1 MGKSKSKNRS
11 GSGTL
16 WDTSI
21 PRQPLLWLAAA
32 LLFTLPPM
40 FGSLATWIPSFF
52 LLTLAMKF
60 WMEPKGYRLRSAT
73 WKLVLAAVTL
83 AAIFF
88 SYGSLKG
95 IEPGVSVLVVLMSL
109 KILEAHTA
117 REFQVMV
124 MIAWVL
130 CLCGFFLSQDLVI
143 ALCLLAAVVVLLVAL
158 VQFHGGPSPGSFWSP
173 VGVTCKLLAQATP
186 LVVLLFLLFPRI
198 NTGFRF
204 EIRDLRSAASGF
216 SDRLSPGSIASLTN
230 SSDIAFRAEF
240 PDRKTRPPG
249 PMYWRGIVMWHC
261 EGMEWRAPYARGSS
275 ESGAPSLRRAGSGR
289 ALPVQPTGD
298 KAIRQWITI
307 APHGAH
313 WMFALDRPFEV
324 PPKAV
329 LARGNYLWSV
339 QPIRKVRRYEVVSS
353 PEVTEKELQPRERKE
368 ALEVPASIS
377 PAVRELA
384 QSWIAQN
391 SNPRAI
397 VNSALQFF
405 RTQRFRYSLSPGEYK
420 KNDLDQFLFHRRV
433 GFCEHYATSFATLM
447 RLAGIPARVV
457 VGYLG
462 GEYNDLGRFFLVRQA
477 DTHAWCEV
485 WFPDSGWTRVD
496 PTSAV
501 APGRASL
508 DLNSFLARRV
518 ASGEIEARRSAFVT
532 QLTQSAIFTN
542 IRLAWEAV
550 NYEWDTRVLG
560 FDADV
565 QESLLASAGIASRR
579 PSLLITEILVLV
591 AALLVIYAGWMQLR
605 TRSRVDR
612 VKALYERFCRRAA
625 RLGVRRNPWEGPSD
639 FSRRAAK
646 LLPDESE
653 RIQQISNTYIA
664 LRYSPKSPA
673 LVLNRFAK
681 EVNRFGDHSRSR

>member
-1 MGKSKSKNRS
+1 
-11 GSGTL
+11 
-16 WDTSI
+16 
-21 PRQPLLWLAAA
+21 
-32 LLFTLPPM
+32 M

-52 LLTLAMKF
+52 LLTLTMKF

-143 ALCLLAAVVVLLVAL
+143 TLCLLAAVVLLLVAL
-158 VQFHGGPSPGSFWSP
+158 VQFHGPAAAGSPGSFWSP
-173 VGVTCKLLAQATP
+173 VGATCKLLAQATP

-198 NTGFRF
+198 NTDFQF
-204 EIRDLRSAASGF
+204 EIRDLRWAASGF

-261 EGMEWRAPYARGSS
+261 EGMEWRAPYAPASS
-275 ESGAPSLRRAGSGR
+275 SDSSTQSP
-289 ALPVQPTGD
+289 GD
-298 KAIRQWITI
+298 KAIRQRITI
-307 APHGAH
+307 APHGAR

-324 PPKAV
+324 PPKAM

-339 QPIRKVRRYEVVSS
+339 QPIRKARRYEVISS
-353 PEVTEKELQPRERKE
+353 LEVTGKELQPRERKE
-368 ALEVPASIS
+368 ALELPASIS
-377 PAVRELA
+377 PAVRDLA
-384 QSWIAQN
+384 QSWIARN
-391 SNPRAI
+391 SKNPRAT

-420 KNDLDQFLFHRRV
+420 KNDLDEFLFHRRV

-447 RLAGIPARVV
+447 RLTGTPARVV

-485 WFPDSGWTRVD
+485 WLPDSGWTRVD

-508 DLNSFLARRV
+508 DLNSFLERRI
-518 ASGEIEARRSAFVT
+518 ASGEMETRRSAFVT
-532 QLTQSAIFTN
+532 QLTRSAIFTN
-542 IRLAWEAV
+542 IRLAWEAL
-550 NYEWDTRVLG
+550 NYEWDARVLG
-560 FDADV
+560 FDADT
-565 QESLLASAGIASRR
+565 QESLLASFGIAKRG
-579 PSLLITEILVLV
+579 PFLLIAETLVLA

-605 TRSRVDR
+605 SRSRVDR
-612 VKALYERFCRRAA
+612 VKALYKRFCREAA
-625 RLGVRRNPWEGPSD
+625 RLGVRRSPWEGPSD
-639 FSRRAAK
+639 FSKRAAQ
-646 LLPDESE
+646 LLPKESE
-653 RIQQISNTYIA
+653 RIRQISDTYIA
-664 LRYSPKSPA
+664 LRYSPKSA
-673 LVLNRFAK
+673 TIILDRFARG
-681 EVNRFGDHSRSR
+681 VSAFAAHSR